1 MPDRPPADPELVRRY
16 GRSPDTVPESADPA
30 DGFLRLAC
38 LTYGADSVQ
47 RRTRARDFG
56 HSGTARLLEAVVACP
71 PGEAPPP

>member
-38 LTYGADSVQ
+38 LTYGA
-47 RRTRARDFG
+47 TRCSAAPAP
-56 HSGTARLLEAVVACP
+56 GTSAIQGPRGCWKRW
-71 PGEAPPP
+71 